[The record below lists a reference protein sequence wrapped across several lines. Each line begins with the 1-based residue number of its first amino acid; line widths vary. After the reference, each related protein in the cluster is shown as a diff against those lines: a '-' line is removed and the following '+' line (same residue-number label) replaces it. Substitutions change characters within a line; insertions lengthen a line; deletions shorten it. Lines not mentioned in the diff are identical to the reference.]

1 MAKVATNYRMTKDA
15 EGIIR
20 IEQTTDAATL
30 ESVPTSEYNVEAQEK
45 DAVAFLASGME
56 VVRGTSNV
64 RKLRARL
71 ITLQANA
78 VANALN
84 DAWDDVPAPLTGE
97 ELKRASVETLKANG
111 ATDAEL
117 VEYLI
122 SGTVPERFQDDD
134 SEN

>member
-1 MAKVATNYRMTKDA
+1 MAKVATNYRITEDA
-15 EGIIR
+15 DGIIR
-20 IEQTTDAATL
+20 IEQTTDDVTL
-30 ESVPTSEYNVEAQEK
+30 GPVPTSEYNVEAQEA
-45 DAVAFLASGME
+45 DAVAFLASGDV

-71 ITLQANA
+71 ITLRANA

-134 SEN
+134 NEN

>member
-1 MAKVATNYRMTKDA
+1 MAKVATNYRMTEDA
-15 EGIIR
+15 DGIIR
-20 IEQTTDAATL
+20 IEQTTDDVTL
-30 ESVPTSEYNVEAQEK
+30 GPVPTSEYNVEAQEQ
-45 DAVAFLASGME
+45 DAVAFLASGDV

-71 ITLQANA
+71 ITLRANA
-78 VANALN
+78 LANELN

-134 SEN
+134 NEN